1 MRGFSFGIC
10 SMTKR
15 WPVRRCAQLAELDRL
30 SSEVSVQITGNPLA
44 RAESPVMLEG
54 VRDGIDGAYIAETV
68 THMVTGGGRNGY
80 MTRIDC
86 KTRDGQK
93 SRSNGRSGPG

>member
-86 KTRDGQK
+86 KTRDG
-93 SRSNGRSGPG
+93 